1 MGPNKMIEALKSLDH
16 NLMISLHIGI
26 GQRHDSY
33 FLWKVEGF
41 CGINDIGGV

>member
-33 FLWKVEGF
+33 FFMESGGLLWDK
-41 CGINDIGGV
+41 